1 MGRPAQPNQENTNRN
16 TKEDTMKKT
25 LGAVALIGASA
36 LVLAGCAGSSDEGGS
51 SSEEGAEIRVWLVGT
66 DTPQDARDYL
76 KETFEEENPGSTLVI
91 EEQQWTGLVDKL
103 TTSLSSNDSPDI
115 VEMGN
120 TQAPAFT
127 SSGALLSLD
136 DIEGDLGGDDL
147 LPGFVEAGSWDD
159 TLFAAPYY
167 SGARVVFYNTAMY
180 EQAGVA
186 VPTTLDEYVSNGVTL
201 AGALPGVS
209 GVYFPGKDWYNALP
223 FIWENGGEIAVQD
236 GDEWDAQLSSDES
249 LAGLAQVQQLMTEAS
264 LAPKDGDEAEG
275 WVPFRT
281 EQSATYSAPS
291 WAYWSI
297 VADEDKQ
304 PTPVADLT
312 GYFALPGMDGGAAQ
326 VFAGGSNIG
335 IAAKSQN
342 PDLAKSALQ
351 IMLSEEYQTI
361 LAENGLVPALVSL
374 GDKVAAA
381 TPELATVIA
390 EAAADAKLT
399 PASPNWADVEAQ
411 GIMQDLF
418 VNIANGGDIEELAT
432 AADEQIEEIL
442 NG

>member
-1 MGRPAQPNQENTNRN
+1 
-16 TKEDTMKKT
+16 MKKT

-36 LVLAGCAGSSDEGGS
+36 LVLAGCAGGNGGGS
-51 SSEEGAEIRVWLVGT
+51 GSEEGAEIRVWLVGT

-76 KETFEEENPGSTLVI
+76 KKTFEDENPGSTLVI

-127 SSGALLSLD
+127 SSGALLSLA
-136 DIEGDLGGDDL
+136 DIEGELGGDDL
-147 LPGFVEAGSWDD
+147 LPGFVEAGSWDG
-159 TLFAAPYY
+159 TLYAAPYY

-186 VPTTLDEYVSNGVTL
+186 VPTTLDEYVSNGVAL

-209 GVYFPGKDWYNALP
+209 GVYFPGKDWYNGLP

-249 LAGLAQVQQLMTEAS
+249 VAGLAQVQELMTQAS
-264 LAPKDGDEAEG
+264 LAPKDGDEADG

-304 PTPVADLT
+304 PTAVADIT
-312 GYFALPGMDGGAAQ
+312 GYYALPGMDGGAAQ
-326 VFAGGSNIG
+326 VFAGGSNVG
-335 IAAKSQN
+335 IAAKSKN
-342 PDLAKSALQ
+342 PDLAKSALE
-351 IMLSEEYQTI
+351 IMLSDEYQTI

-381 TPELATVIA
+381 TPELASVIA
-390 EAAADAKLT
+390 EAAANSKLT

-418 VNIANGGDIEELAT
+418 VNIANGGDVKELAT
-432 AADEQIEEIL
+432 AADEQIESIL

>member
-1 MGRPAQPNQENTNRN
+1 
-16 TKEDTMKKT
+16 MKKT

-36 LVLAGCAGSSDEGGS
+36 LVLAGCAGGGDNGGGS
-51 SSEEGAEIRVWLVGT
+51 GSEEGAEIRVWLVGT

-127 SSGALLSLD
+127 SSGALLSLA

-147 LPGFVEAGSWDD
+147 LPGFVEAGSWDG
-159 TLFAAPYY
+159 TLYAAPYY

-186 VPTTLDEYVSNGVTL
+186 VPTTLDEYVSNGVAL

-209 GVYFPGKDWYNALP
+209 GVYFPGKDWYNGLP

-249 LAGLAQVQQLMTEAS
+249 LAGLAQVQELMTKAS
-264 LAPKDGDEAEG
+264 LAPKDGDEADG

-304 PTPVADLT
+304 PTAVADIT
-312 GYFALPGMDGGAAQ
+312 GYYALPGMDGGAAQ
-326 VFAGGSNIG
+326 VFAGGSNVG
-335 IAAKSQN
+335 IAAKSKN
-342 PDLAKSALQ
+342 PDLAKSALE
-351 IMLSEEYQTI
+351 IMLSDEYQTI

-390 EAAADAKLT
+390 EAAANSKLT

-418 VNIANGGDIEELAT
+418 VNIANGGDIKELAT
-432 AADEQIEEIL
+432 AADEQIESIL

>member
-1 MGRPAQPNQENTNRN
+1 
-16 TKEDTMKKT
+16 MKKT
-25 LGAVALIGASA
+25 LGAAALLGASA
-36 LVLAGCAGSSDEGGS
+36 LLLAGCSGSGNGDGGS
-51 SSEEGAEIRVWLVGT
+51 TTEGAEIRVWLVGS
-66 DTPQDARDYL
+66 DTPQEARDYL

-136 DIEGDLGGDDL
+136 DIYEDLGGDDL
-147 LPGFVEAGSWDD
+147 LPGFVQAGTWDD
-159 TLFAAPYY
+159 TLYAAPYY

-186 VPTTLDEYVSNGVTL
+186 VPTTLNEYVSNGVAL

-249 LAGLAQVQQLMTEAS
+249 LAGLAQVQELMTQAS
-264 LAPKDGDEAEG
+264 LAAKDGDETDG

-281 EQSATYSAPS
+281 EQAATYSAPS

-304 PTPVADLT
+304 PTAVADIT
-312 GYFALPGMDGGAAQ
+312 GYYALPGMDGGAAQ

-335 IAAKSQN
+335 IAAKSKNQ
-342 PDLAKSALQ
+342 DLAKSALE
-351 IMLSEEYQTI
+351 IMLSDEYQTI

-390 EAAADAKLT
+390 EAAANSKLT

-418 VNIANGGDIEELAT
+418 VNIANGGDIQELAT
-432 AADEQIEEIL
+432 AADEQIEAIL